1 MEDNAR
7 NGREVSSAAASRRAY
22 ETALQAVHSG
32 QVPANMNTMRALA
45 ILQQSAKELEELE
58 AKQKELAAPGGM
70 VP

>member
-1 MEDNAR
+1 MDNTR

-22 ETALQAVHSG
+22 EAVLEAVRSG
-32 QVPANMNTMRALA
+32 QVSANMHTMRALA

-58 AKQKELAAPGGM
+58 AKQKEPSSPGGM